1 LEVKKQMGTIFIVS
15 TPIGNLEDITIR
27 ALNTLKSVNIIACE
41 DTRQTKKLLKHYGI
55 EGKKLIPYYD
65 FKEEILSEKLI
76 DMLKENDIALVSDA
90 GTPTISDPGYKI
102 VKKAIEKGIK
112 VVPIPGVSAVI
123 TALSASGLPT
133 DRFIFYGFLP
143 KSEKQKEDILN
154 QLKNLEITGIFYESP
169 KRLIKTLQIINRVI
183 PQSKLVVAKEL
194 TKIHEEFI
202 RGSPQE
208 VLKFFEENIEK
219 QKGEFVILVFPE
231 DNNKEF
237 TEEEI
242 YRFIKEEKQKG
253 KKSKEIARE
262 LANRFGISKNEAYKM
277 VINFT

>member
-1 LEVKKQMGTIFIVS
+1 MEVKKQMGTIFIVS